1 MDGGRHDGFISKP
14 YTRTGNNSTQDGL
27 VEYSIE
33 AKPEIKSIFKEAEL
47 PTPSFN
53 KLKKNDNKAIDT
65 FKNAIAKAKQSL
77 GDYGASVEL
86 KDDYKDI
93 NLYLSEDGESGF
105 GIKPNGDIVSVFSN
119 NKAEGGRSAYMLEM
133 AISQGGR
140 QLDCFD
146 VYLVEIYEAHGFKPV
161 AKMKWNDE
169 YIPEGWNKENFKD
182 YNNGE
187 PALTAGRR
195 HVVFMVY
202 DPNNDIEKQHESL
215 EDTMEEIEK
224 KRGYRYKRKTR
235 EDKIPYI
242 IDYDDGE
249 KFQHQYKWR
258 SPAEREAIYNNMLKR
273 YKNAKTTEE
282 LKKVVFDNDKPL
294 EVFNRQLDDLGS
306 LSKEQ
311 AQSIRAEYS
320 KRYLELIKDENPEE
334 YKKNK
339 KYLEKKYNIKSD
351 ASIYIDSLIDTI
363 AYIDA
368 KKKEFK
374 EEDVNRDEDGKFA
387 KKNSSSNKSNNKSKD
402 NDKKEND
409 KRKLKKIDFNN
420 IKKVNNIKEVKRA
433 EATLNKF
440 YDEDYLKNEYNKSKN
455 ELKKDLKEHLK
466 YLDEEGSKGA
476 LFNNIRKRI
485 EDALND
491 KNNMASAEDI
501 KKAISKLPKAQQSSA
516 ELIYNNN
523 GSKKANELFSKYEQ
537 TIDELKLKK
546 DESKTGAAKRMVYR
560 ELTDGAKAIYG
571 FSSIADYKFYKEGRD
586 KEIINLINNNPN
598 PPATVYRGEGLNRI
612 AFKNIQIG
620 QSYFEIKQNN
630 TVEENY
636 GKDIE
641 IKDVNSSNASYDMG
655 TAFKFADES
664 AGTKVVHVFENTK
677 NISSVSYYDY
687 ENECFIDKREQILYD
702 IYQAN
707 NGTYYLMYQ
716 PKNNND
722 NKIDAKKKEFKES
735 DVNRDA
741 GGRFAKKNSSSK
753 NKSKDKKD
761 NDIKDNDKRT
771 IKERIKSLPKHLQD
785 TGNKL
790 YNNNPIPSDLII
802 KDDANYD
809 TEDILSYIDDDMVDE
824 EKYSQ
829 LNEIETLLNRFTENA
844 QGTRESNT
852 FKRLKKDIEEL
863 IENAPPVKNPHR
875 VEYMIEGRDD
885 LSIGTT
891 INFDIRS
898 FADFGAGD
906 KTANKI
912 YNYLRDEVDPSK
924 LVVYVI
930 DDEVNALDMTTISSY
945 PNQNE
950 CLINGDFIISEV
962 EEGDEYNPP
971 IVHLK
976 KPKK

>member
-1 MDGGRHDGFISKP
+1 MDGGGHDGNVSVFDK
-14 YTRTGNNSTQDGL
+14 RRGGKGLANGL
-27 VEYSIE
+27 VDYHIE
-33 AKPEIKSIFKEAEL
+33 TPDKIKSIYEGAGIS
-47 PTPSFN
+47 TPSYN
-53 KLKKNDNKAIDT
+53 KLKLNNQQSIDT
-65 FKNAIAKAKQSL
+65 FKKAIAKAKQSL
-77 GDYGASVEL
+77 GNDGASVEL
-86 KDDYKDI
+86 KDDYTDI

-105 GIKPNGDIVSVFSN
+105 GIKPNGDIVSVFSS
-119 NKAEGGRSAYMLEM
+119 KKVKGRAHHLLEM
-133 AISQGGR
+133 AIYEGGGR

-146 VYLVEIYEAHGFKPV
+146 IYLTKIYEIHGFKPV

-169 YIPEGWNKENFKD
+169 YIPEGWNKDNFKD

-195 HVVFMVY
+195 HVVFMAY

-235 EDKIPYI
+235 EEKIPYI

-311 AQSIRAEYS
+311 AQSIQTEYS
-320 KRYLELIKDENPEE
+320 NRYFELIKEENPEE
-334 YKKNK
+334 YKKKK
-339 KYLEKKYNIKSD
+339 KYWAESSYNITGD
-351 ASIYIDSLIDTI
+351 ASYLDTLNDAI
-363 AYIDA
+363 EYYIDA

-374 EEDVNRDEDGKFA
+374 ESDVNRDEDGKFA
-387 KKNSSSNKSNNKSKD
+387 KKNSSSNKSNDLDTNALKDFGLNQRQIIKLTTKLEDLGIIEYNED
-402 NDKKEND
+402 NDTYKIKSSITEGIEN
-409 KRKLKKIDFNN
+409 NE
-420 IKKVNNIKEVKRA
+420 IKEI
-433 EATLNKF
+433 LGDKF
-440 YDEDYLKNEYNKSKN
+440 DIIKNS
-455 ELKKDLKEHLK
+455 
-466 YLDEEGSKGA
+466 
-476 LFNNIRKRI
+476 FN
-485 EDALND
+485 
-491 KNNMASAEDI
+491 
-501 KKAISKLPKAQQSSA
+501 
-516 ELIYNNN
+516 
-523 GSKKANELFSKYEQ
+523 G
-537 TIDELKLKK
+537 
-546 DESKTGAAKRMVYR
+546 
-560 ELTDGAKAIYG
+560 
-571 FSSIADYKFYKEGRD
+571 
-586 KEIINLINNNPN
+586 
-598 PPATVYRGEGLNRI
+598 
-612 AFKNIQIG
+612 
-620 QSYFEIKQNN
+620 
-630 TVEENY
+630 
-636 GKDIE
+636 
-641 IKDVNSSNASYDMG
+641 
-655 TAFKFADES
+655 
-664 AGTKVVHVFENTK
+664 
-677 NISSVSYYDY
+677 
-687 ENECFIDKREQILYD
+687 
-702 IYQAN
+702 
-707 NGTYYLMYQ
+707 
-716 PKNNND
+716 NNND
-722 NKIDAKKKEFKES
+722 NEDDIDNEKQKSLILKE
-735 DVNRDA
+735 
-741 GGRFAKKNSSSK
+741 
-753 NKSKDKKD
+753 
-761 NDIKDNDKRT
+761 NDKRT
-771 IKERIKSLPKHLQD
+771 IKERIKSLPKHLQE

-809 TEDILSYIDDDMVDE
+809 TEDILAYIDEDNIDE
-824 EKYSQ
+824 EKYSK

-844 QGTRESNT
+844 QGTRESKT
-852 FKRLKKDIEEL
+852 FKKLKKDIEEL

-885 LSIGTT
+885 LSIGTV

-930 DDEVNALDMTTISSY
+930 DGEVNGLDMTTISSY

-976 KPKK
+976 KHKK

>member
-1 MDGGRHDGFISKP
+1 MLDNSENNNKINKEKLKKGDNDGRQEQDKQQSTDREKQRRKELKKRAINRIREWMDGGRHDGFISKP
-14 YTRTGNNSTQDGL
+14 YTRTGNNSAQDGL

-33 AKPEIKSIFKEAEL
+33 AKPEIKSIFKDAEL

-53 KLKKNDNKAIDT
+53 KLKKNNKQSMDA

-86 KDDYKDI
+86 KDDYTDI

-105 GIKPNGDIVSVFSN
+105 GIKPNGDIVSVFSSS
-119 NKAEGGRSAYMLEM
+119 KEKGRSSYMLEM
-133 AISQGGR
+133 SISQGGR

-146 VYLVEIYEAHGFKPV
+146 IYLTKIYETHGFKPV
-161 AKMKWNDE
+161 AKMKWDDE
-169 YIPEGWNKENFKD
+169 YIPEGWNKDNFKD

-202 DPNNDIEKQHESL
+202 DPNNDIEKKKKEA
-215 EDTMEEIEK
+215 EEKYGK
-224 KRGYRYKRKTR
+224 KN
-235 EDKIPYI
+235 EIPYI
-242 IDYDDGE
+242 YDYDDGE
-249 KFQHQYKWR
+249 DAQHMYKWR
-258 SPAEREAIYNNMLKR
+258 SPAEREAIYNNMLER

-282 LKKVVFDNDKPL
+282 LKKVFSNSDKPFL
-294 EVFNRQLDDLGS
+294 RQMDDLNS

-311 AQSIRAEYS
+311 AQSINAEYS
-320 KRYLELIKDENPEE
+320 KRYLELIKEENPEE
-334 YKKNK
+334 YKKHK

-351 ASIYIDSLIDTI
+351 ASYIDSLIDI
-363 AYIDA
+363 IEYIDA
-368 KKKEFK
+368 KKKEFR
-374 EEDVNRDEDGKFA
+374 EEDVNRDADGKFA
-387 KKNSSSNKSNNKSKD
+387 KK
-402 NDKKEND
+402 
-409 KRKLKKIDFNN
+409 
-420 IKKVNNIKEVKRA
+420 
-433 EATLNKF
+433 
-440 YDEDYLKNEYNKSKN
+440 
-455 ELKKDLKEHLK
+455 
-466 YLDEEGSKGA
+466 
-476 LFNNIRKRI
+476 
-485 EDALND
+485 
-491 KNNMASAEDI
+491 
-501 KKAISKLPKAQQSSA
+501 P
-516 ELIYNNN
+516 
-523 GSKKANELFSKYEQ
+523 
-537 TIDELKLKK
+537 
-546 DESKTGAAKRMVYR
+546 
-560 ELTDGAKAIYG
+560 
-571 FSSIADYKFYKEGRD
+571 
-586 KEIINLINNNPN
+586 
-598 PPATVYRGEGLNRI
+598 
-612 AFKNIQIG
+612 
-620 QSYFEIKQNN
+620 
-630 TVEENY
+630 
-636 GKDIE
+636 
-641 IKDVNSSNASYDMG
+641 
-655 TAFKFADES
+655 
-664 AGTKVVHVFENTK
+664 
-677 NISSVSYYDY
+677 
-687 ENECFIDKREQILYD
+687 
-702 IYQAN
+702 
-707 NGTYYLMYQ
+707 
-716 PKNNND
+716 
-722 NKIDAKKKEFKES
+722 
-735 DVNRDA
+735 
-741 GGRFAKKNSSSK
+741 SSK
-753 NKSKDKKD
+753 NKS
-761 NDIKDNDKRT
+761 NDNDKIKDLDTNALKDFGLNQRQIIKLT
-771 IKERIKSLPKHLQD
+771 TKLEDLGIIEYNEDNDTYKIKSSITEGIENNEIKEILGDKFDIIKNSFNSDNNDNEDDIDNEKQKSLILKENDKKTINKCIKSLPKHLQE

-809 TEDILSYIDDDMVDE
+809 TEDILAYIDDDTVDE
-824 EKYSQ
+824 KKYSQ

-844 QGTRESNT
+844 QRTRESNT

-885 LSIGTT
+885 LSIGTV

>member
-14 YTRTGNNSTQDGL
+14 YTRTGNNSAQDGL

-33 AKPEIKSIFKEAEL
+33 AKPEIKSIFKDAEL

-86 KDDYKDI
+86 KDDYTDI

-133 AISQGGR
+133 AISQGER

-161 AKMKWNDE
+161 AKMKWDDE
-169 YIPEGWNKENFKD
+169 YIPEGWNKDNFKD

-187 PALTAGRR
+187 PD
-195 HVVFMVY
+195 VVFMVY
-202 DPNNDIEKQHESL
+202 DPNNDIEKKHEAG
-215 EDTMEEIEK
+215 EDTMAEIEK
-224 KRGYRYKRKTR
+224 KRGYTYKRKTR
-235 EDKIPYI
+235 EEKIPYI

-249 KFQHQYKWR
+249 KFQHMYKWR
-258 SPAEREAIYNNMLKR
+258 SPAEREAIYNNMLER

-311 AQSIRAEYS
+311 AQSIKAEYS

-351 ASIYIDSLIDTI
+351 ASVYIDSLIDTI
-363 AYIDA
+363 NLIDD

-374 EEDVNRDEDGKFA
+374 ESEHNRGEDGKFA
-387 KKNSSSNKSNNKSKD
+387 KKPSSNKSKD
-402 NDKKEND
+402 NDKSKEND
-409 KRKLKKIDFNN
+409 KKDNDKSKLKKIDFDN
-420 IKKVNNIKEVKRA
+420 IKKVNDIKEVKRA
-433 EATLNKF
+433 EETLNRF
-440 YDEDYLKNEYNKSKN
+440 YNKDYNKDD
-455 ELKKDLKEHLK
+455 LKKDLKEHLK
-466 YLDEEGSKGA
+466 YLDEDGCTGA

-516 ELIYNNN
+516 ELIYNNI

-537 TIDELKLKK
+537 TIDTTKLKK
-546 DESKTGAAKRMVYR
+546 DEGKTGAVKRMVYR

-571 FSSIADYKFYKEGRD
+571 FSSIKDYKFYKEGRD

-598 PPATVYRGEGLNRI
+598 PPATVYRGEGLNNI

-630 TVEENY
+630 AEEENY
-636 GKDIE
+636 KDIE
-641 IKDVNSSNASYDMG
+641 IKDVNSSNASYDMN
-655 TAFKFADES
+655 TAFDFAWEG

-702 IYQAN
+702 IYKGN
-707 NGTYYLMYQ
+707 NGVYYLMYQ
-716 PKNNND
+716 PKN
-722 NKIDAKKKEFKES
+722 
-735 DVNRDA
+735 
-741 GGRFAKKNSSSK
+741 
-753 NKSKDKKD
+753 
-761 NDIKDNDKRT
+761 
-771 IKERIKSLPKHLQD
+771 
-785 TGNKL
+785 
-790 YNNNPIPSDLII
+790 
-802 KDDANYD
+802 
-809 TEDILSYIDDDMVDE
+809 
-824 EKYSQ
+824 
-829 LNEIETLLNRFTENA
+829 
-844 QGTRESNT
+844 
-852 FKRLKKDIEEL
+852 
-863 IENAPPVKNPHR
+863 
-875 VEYMIEGRDD
+875 
-885 LSIGTT
+885 
-891 INFDIRS
+891 
-898 FADFGAGD
+898 
-906 KTANKI
+906 
-912 YNYLRDEVDPSK
+912 
-924 LVVYVI
+924 
-930 DDEVNALDMTTISSY
+930 
-945 PNQNE
+945 
-950 CLINGDFIISEV
+950 
-962 EEGDEYNPP
+962 
-971 IVHLK
+971 
-976 KPKK
+976 